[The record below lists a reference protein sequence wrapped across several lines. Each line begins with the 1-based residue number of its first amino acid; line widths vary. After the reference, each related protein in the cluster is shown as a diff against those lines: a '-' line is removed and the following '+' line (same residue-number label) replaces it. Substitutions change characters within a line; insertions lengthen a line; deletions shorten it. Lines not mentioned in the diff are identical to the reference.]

1 MSIANLILFAG
12 IYAVAVASP
21 GPGIAALVARVLAR
35 GTGGIGAFIAGFVVG
50 DLVWFGVAAAGLA
63 LLARSLAVAFVVL
76 KYAGAAYLAV
86 LAWKAWT
93 APVEPVET
101 ARVAAD
107 GRIRLFLGGLVLTLG
122 NPKVI
127 LFFLAL
133 LPGVVD
139 LDHLTPLG
147 FAGIG
152 ATIVVVLSTVLAAYA
167 AAAARARRVFTS
179 VRARRAINRGAGTVM
194 AGAAVAVATR

>member
-1 MSIANLILFAG
+1 MSIANLLLFAG

-35 GTGGIGAFIAGFVVG
+35 GPVGIGAFIAGFVVG
-50 DLVWFGVAAAGLA
+50 DLVWFGVAAAGMA

-76 KYAGAAYLAV
+76 KYAGAVYLAV

-93 APVEPVET
+93 APLEPIET
-101 ARVAAD
+101 ERVDAD
-107 GRIRLFLGGLVLTLG
+107 GRIRLFFCGLVLTLG

-139 LDHLTPLG
+139 LDRLTLLG
-147 FAGIG
+147 FAEIG
-152 ATIVVVLSTVLAAYA
+152 ATIVVVLSAVLCAYA
-167 AAAARARRVFTS
+167 GAADRARRVFTS
-179 VRARRAINRGAGTVM
+179 IRARRAIDRSAGTVM
-194 AGAAVAVATR
+194 AGAAVAIATR